1 VGASELCSGHPKL
14 PVQRLGFFAC
24 DHLAM
29 TNETF
34 DALNALKV
42 CAERQGQPWVTLDE
56 IADELHQGS
65 SETERQFDGYA
76 ESGLAERQKR
86 DSADP
91 EYKISRDGE
100 RLVADES

>member
-1 VGASELCSGHPKL
+1 
-14 PVQRLGFFAC
+14 
-24 DHLAM
+24 M

-42 CAERQGQPWVTLDE
+42 CAERQGRPWVTLDE

-65 SETERQFDGYA
+65 SETERQFDGNA

-91 EYKISRDGE
+91 EFRISRDGE